1 MPYITNRRRKE
12 LMADWRGP
20 QTPGELNY
28 ILTRFIIGYVM
39 DKGLSYQT
47 VNDVIGALE
56 GAKLEFYR
64 RQVAQYEDTKIKENG
79 DVYVGISR

>member
-1 MPYITNRRRKE
+1 MPYINSQRRKE
-12 LMADWRGP
+12 LMVDQRGP

-39 DKGLSYQT
+39 DKGLNYQT

-79 DVYVGISR
+79 DVYVGISG